1 LTNPDATGRVSQW
14 AIRLAPHDIFYINQT
29 SIKSQVLPDF
39 FVDWIQSQTPTAPDM
54 SGSWIVYFNGS
65 KITRYVVLISPQG
78 HKMKYVLRM
87 NFSLLIKNEAEY
99 EALLHGMCMDKACGA
114 TRLDI
119 YGYPNLV
126 VQQSMNLCDAVS
138 DNMIAYR

>member
-1 LTNPDATGRVSQW
+1 
-14 AIRLAPHDIFYINQT
+14 
-29 SIKSQVLPDF
+29 
-39 FVDWIQSQTPTAPDM
+39 
-54 SGSWIVYFNGS
+54 
-65 KITRYVVLISPQG
+65 
-78 HKMKYVLRM
+78 M